1 METFV
6 NLEGLLVIQELWVI
20 EYINR
25 IYILCIFFVEEYMGD
40 CNNRISDVLVYAM
53 PIQCGNKWGYKW
65 IGFCYGKRFS
75 VIANPCEENIIL
87 DKENGVYVFGDKE
100 QEELLPVEIRKIM
113 YSSPLSNRFFSM
125 RVEKEKS
132 FEIIMRLIES
142 GYDVQNDI
150 VCHAT
155 KNSPYQ
161 VCEVKTGNVL
171 VEMKENGIVN
181 WVDNKMADLK
191 EKKEDRDK
199 KMHSIFPKCENA
211 EEIIAYLKNRSTAEA
226 MRNERR
232 YFPFTDR
239 QISILSEKYPTLFD
253 LHLLEKEKIQG
264 VGRETL
270 HKVWVSLKR
279 ICEELKP
286 DYIVAYKNKYFTI
299 FIDKVAIDIWGK
311 GDVVN
316 VYLLND
322 YPVAH
327 GVKIQSKGT
336 EKWLHK
342 GINKVCTDASFIVNA
357 GKKMEVSYSVQ
368 YLGENKKIANDIC
381 VSVNVLFDEFIEV
394 AKKRKRVSED
404 IEIKIDTN
412 DMPEESVRNINYYR
426 KLKTMLKEKYPL
438 LKRDTHLIMSAY
450 RCNIPHMI
458 EDVEEINQ
466 NLIYDIIEKLDVEY
480 GISEKYSIEI
490 IKFFSSVYQKNIC
503 GKLENRSLEEND
515 AYEDAIKNVIRR
527 IFQTRKVSFE
537 KIGRIWKEYSI
548 EFSNE
553 YEVNFKE
560 INFKIAL
567 LQNNVV
573 VEHQHIRLEHF
584 IHRRSEKVKLLLNE
598 HMDKMELESF
608 DYELDV

>member
-1 METFV
+1 MA
-6 NLEGLLVIQELWVI
+6 
-20 EYINR
+20 
-25 IYILCIFFVEEYMGD
+25 D

-53 PIQCGNKWGYKW
+53 PIQCGDIWGYKW

-87 DKENGVYVFGDKE
+87 DKENGVYVFGNKE

-113 YSSPLSNRFFSM
+113 YSSPLPNRLFSI

-132 FEIIMRLIES
+132 FEIIMMLIER

-150 VCHAT
+150 VCHVT
-155 KNSPYQ
+155 RNSPYQ
-161 VCEVKTGNVL
+161 VCEVKTGKVL
-171 VEMKENGIVN
+171 VEIEENGTVV
-181 WVDNKMADLK
+181 WSDNAKIDLK
-191 EKKEDRDK
+191 EQEEDGDK
-199 KMHSIFPKCENA
+199 KMHNTLPKCENA
-211 EEIIAYLKNRSTAEA
+211 DEIIAYLKKRSTAEA
-226 MRNERR
+226 MKSEMR
-232 YFPFTDR
+232 YFPFTDK
-239 QISILSEKYPTLFD
+239 QISTISEKYPTLFD

-270 HKVWVSLKR
+270 HKVWISLKR

-286 DYIVAYKNKYFTI
+286 DSIVAYKNKYFTI
-299 FIDKVAIDIWGK
+299 LIDKVAIDIWNK
-311 GDVVN
+311 GDAVN

-322 YPVAH
+322 YPIAH
-327 GVKIQSKGT
+327 GVKLQSKGT

-342 GINKVCTDASFIVNA
+342 GINKVCTDTSFIVNA

-368 YLGENKKIANDIC
+368 YLEGKKEIANDIC

-394 AKKRKRVSED
+394 TKTRKRVSED
-404 IEIKIDTN
+404 IEIKIDAN
-412 DMPEESVRNINYYR
+412 DMPEESARNINYYR

-438 LKRDTHLIMSAY
+438 LKRDTHLIMAAY
-450 RCNIPHMI
+450 RCEIPHMI

-490 IKFFSSVYQKNIC
+490 IKFFSLVYQKNIC
-503 GKLENRSLEEND
+503 GRLELDSLEDRNLDENNS
-515 AYEDAIKNVIRR
+515 YEDAIKNVIRR

-537 KIGRIWKEYSI
+537 KTGRIWEEYSI

-553 YEVNFKE
+553 YEVDFKE
-560 INFKIAL
+560 INFKISL

-573 VEHQHIRLEHF
+573 VEHQNIRLEHF
-584 IHRRSEKVKLLLNE
+584 MHGRSEKVKLLLNE
-598 HMDKMELESF
+598 HVDKIELESF
-608 DYELDV
+608 SYELV